1 MGGFGNMLGQ
11 WSGMVGSIRAFG
23 EIGRVSS
30 IISQADQ
37 AAAAGSSPPTAGGH
51 QAVQGMASTTQ
62 PARDLTLALT

>member
-11 WSGMVGSIRAFG
+11 WSGMVDSIRAFG

-51 QAVQGMASTTQ
+51 QAV
-62 PARDLTLALT
+62 